1 MNADTPRLVTP
12 LGMKRNA
19 SFRRR
24 RVPRPGRSCW
34 RWSSIVQNNASAI
47 FCNRIDMSTDTAL
60 GKSPASLEEVGVDWY
75 VLRKPFEDAT
85 FNSFAEIFDG
95 GGKFA

>member
-1 MNADTPRLVTP
+1 
-12 LGMKRNA
+12 
-19 SFRRR
+19 
-24 RVPRPGRSCW
+24 
-34 RWSSIVQNNASAI
+34 
-47 FCNRIDMSTDTAL
+47 MSTDTAL